1 MKSLFTITISFA
13 SLAIIFSCRHIRSA
27 TTPPVYGGSEMLFQY
42 KWNLTEL
49 NGKPVPTGT
58 PDTAQLLFYPGQ
70 VSRVSGSTGCNRLN
84 GTFELSG
91 VNKIKFSPLATTK
104 MACPGNT
111 EAQFL
116 TALAQVD
123 NWSIIN
129 NELLLNNGRILAVKL
144 HNNVS
149 ADQSK

>member
-1 MKSLFTITISFA
+1 MKKSIAITISFLL
-13 SLAIIFSCRHIRSA
+13 LAIMFGCRHIRSA
-27 TTPPVYGGSEMLFQY
+27 TSPAEYGGSEMLYQY

-58 PDTAQLLFYPGQ
+58 TDTAQLLFYPGQ
-70 VSRVSGSTGCNRLN
+70 VNRVSGSTGCNRLN

-104 MACPGNT
+104 MYCPGNT

-116 TALAQVD
+116 TALAKTD
-123 NWSIIN
+123 NWSILN
-129 NELLLNNGRILAVKL
+129 NELLLNSGKVLVAKL
-144 HNNVS
+144 HSFS
-149 ADQSK
+149 AGQSK